1 MEDEGQGLLFDR
13 RFLDKHAGEIISNP
27 SVAVVELVAN
37 AWDAYAQRVDITWPD
52 AELQR
57 QFEIKDNGV
66 GLKLAEFQ
74 TIWNTIDYNRVEHQG
89 SVVNPPM
96 GEIGLPRSVFG
107 KNGKGRFAAFCFADA
122 YEIESISDGQ
132 LFRCLVSRDVSKP
145 FKVDLQQ
152 HIPSGVFGHGLI
164 IRGVGDMR
172 PMRLSE
178 ADARDFLASRFLANP
193 SFHVY
198 LNDRLITFKDIA
210 NDALES
216 KELDIPGAGKVVIHH
231 IDSRKADRTTKQHGI
246 AWWVQRRAVGECK
259 WRGSD
264 YSKILDG
271 RTDEAKRFT
280 FIVEADFLNQ
290 AGAVKDDWSE
300 FHEDNSA
307 WKIVY
312 PAVQSAI
319 RDIISESTAQKREAK
334 RDGVLTRV
342 ASQVNELPLLSKE
355 RVRTFVEDVVDACP
369 SLGENEIVQI
379 SSILAKLERA
389 KSQYGLL
396 DILHQ
401 QSPDDLDS
409 LHDLLKDWTISMAKI
424 ALDEIQTRLR
434 LINEL
439 KIKISVNRID
449 EVHELQPL
457 FEKGLWIFGPQFE
470 SIHFT
475 SNRGMTKVIRQLFND
490 KVGKGSLQRPD
501 FVVLPDSSVGFYSCS
516 SFDEEFHESGVDNL
530 VIIDLKTTGLT
541 LGEKEKSQV
550 WRYIK
555 ELLEKGYI
563 NQSTQVTGFI
573 LGTQIEPAENAE
585 TKHGLNG
592 NFLIRPILYD
602 VVLKRAESRLLNLFE
617 QVKEAPFIQEHAE
630 ELSRYFDPIPLS
642 QADLLARTGASSD
655 V

>member
-1 MEDEGQGLLFDR
+1 
-13 RFLDKHAGEIISNP
+13 LDF
-27 SVAVVELVAN
+27 V
-37 AWDAYAQRVDITWPD
+37 
-52 AELQR
+52 
-57 QFEIKDNGV
+57 
-66 GLKLAEFQ
+66 
-74 TIWNTIDYNRVEHQG
+74 
-89 SVVNPPM
+89 
-96 GEIGLPRSVFG
+96 
-107 KNGKGRFAAFCFADA
+107 
-122 YEIESISDGQ
+122 
-132 LFRCLVSRDVSKP
+132 
-145 FKVDLQQ
+145 
-152 HIPSGVFGHGLI
+152 PSGAKGHGLI

-172 PMRLSE
+172 PIRFSE

-198 LNDRLITFKDIA
+198 LNGRLITFKDIA
-210 NDALES
+210 DDALES
-216 KELDIPGAGKVVIHH
+216 NDLLIPGAGKVVIHH

-246 AWWVQRRAVGECK
+246 AWWVQKRAVGECK

-264 YSKILDG
+264 YAKILDE

-300 FHEDNSA
+300 FNEDNPV

-312 PAVQSAI
+312 PAVQEAI
-319 RDIISESTAQKREAK
+319 RGILSSATAQKREAK

-342 ASQVNELPLLSKE
+342 ASQVNALPLLSKE
-355 RVRTFVEDVVDACP
+355 MVRTFVEDVVDACP

-379 SSILAKLERA
+379 SAILAKLEKA

-409 LHDLLKDWTISMAKI
+409 LHDLLKDWTISMAKV
-424 ALDEIQTRLR
+424 ALDEIQSRLR

-457 FEKGLWIFGPQFE
+457 FERGLWIFGPQFE

-475 SNRGMTKVIRQLFND
+475 SNRGMTTVIRKLL
-490 KVGKGSLQRPD
+490 KKKLAKGSLQRPD
-501 FVVLPDSSVGFYSCS
+501 FVALPDSSVGFYGCASY
-516 SFDEEFHESGVDNL
+516 DDEFHENGVETL

-550 WRYIK
+550 WGYIK
-555 ELLEKGYI
+555 ELLEKGHI
-563 NQSTQVTGFI
+563 KQSTQVHGFV
-573 LGTQIEPAENAE
+573 LGTQIEPSENAE
-585 TKHGLNG
+585 AKHGQNG
-592 NFLIRPILYD
+592 NFVIRPVLYD
-602 VVLKRAESRLLNLFE
+602 VILKRAESRLLNLFE
-617 QVKEAPFIQEHAE
+617 KVKEAPFLKEHSAE
-630 ELSRYFDPIPLS
+630 LANYFEPIPMS
-642 QADLLARTGASSD
+642 QEDLLQKVTAAAWTCPLQAELKKSFEVQR
-655 V
+655 